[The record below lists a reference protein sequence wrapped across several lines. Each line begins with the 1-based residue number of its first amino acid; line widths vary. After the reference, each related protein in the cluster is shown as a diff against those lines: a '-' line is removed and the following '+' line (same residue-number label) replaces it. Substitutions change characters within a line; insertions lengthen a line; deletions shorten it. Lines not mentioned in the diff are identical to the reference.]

1 MANKVLLGNVKG
13 DVGATGATGATGQ
26 AGANGLT
33 PYIQNGNWWIG
44 TQDTGFTAEGNR
56 WLVGQVNP
64 TIEGN
69 DGDFY
74 LNNATFDIFYKFEG
88 IWHYAGNI
96 KGEKGDTGER
106 GERGDTALTFAIGEV
121 NTGEA
126 GTQASVVNVGTTK
139 DFVLNF
145 TIPRGDEGD
154 KGDKGD
160 PFTFQDF
167 TPEQLA
173 SLKGEKGE
181 QGEQG
186 VAGRDGTMISVG
198 GEVVNSLNF
207 TSDPQTQINDLT
219 DRVEG
224 AGVEPF
230 VFDLYSQFTLWLN
243 GNYERADGRT
253 IADLRIGAEVYIKEA
268 GYPDYWCS
276 SLTEPFSSEN
286 FTAYEGKQ
294 TSVRFDVRQALND
307 TQKQTARENIGASDF
322 SGDFN
327 DLENIPEFI
336 TAEDVQGFATQQ
348 DIANAVSGLASEEYV
363 DNATKDFV
371 TQADIDE
378 ATADLASQQSLTA
391 VALQVAEL
399 SAQVGDIGTL
409 LDTIN
414 GEVV

>member
-1 MANKVLLGNVKG
+1 MANRVLLGNVKG
-13 DVGATGATGATGQ
+13 DAGATGATGAQGQ

-33 PYIQNGNWWIG
+33 PYIQNGTWWLG
-44 TQDTGFTAEGNR
+44 TQDTGQTAEGNK
-56 WLVGQVNP
+56 WITGAVDP
-64 TIEGN
+64 TTEGN
-69 DGDFY
+69 EGDLY
-74 LNNATFDIFYKFEG
+74 LNTATLDVFKKINGVWAFQ
-88 IWHYAGNI
+88 ANI
-96 KGEKGDTGER
+96 KGEKGDNGEQGLR
-106 GERGDTALTFAIGEV
+106 GETALTFAIGSVTSGEV
-121 NTGEA
+121 
-126 GTQASVVNVGTTK
+126 ASVTNSGTSK
-139 DFVLNF
+139 DFVLDF
-145 TIPRGDEGD
+145 VIPRGEKGD

-173 SLKGEKGE
+173 SLKGEKGDT
-181 QGEQG
+181 GEQG

-243 GNYERADGRT
+243 DNYDRADGRT

-276 SLTEPFSSEN
+276 SLAEPFSSEN

-294 TSVRFDVRQALND
+294 TSVRFDVRQSLND

-327 DLENIPEFI
+327 DLENIPEFV
-336 TAEDVQGFATQQ
+336 TAEDVQGFA
-348 DIANAVSGLASEEYV
+348 
-363 DNATKDFV
+363 

-378 ATADLASQQSLTA
+378 ATADLASQESLTA
-391 VALQVAEL
+391 VALQVAQL